1 MMKIGQDIYAQP
13 GAEGAPADWAGTD
26 EKKDDDGVVDAEVE
40 KDGDDDKDDG
50 KNTTRV

>member
-13 GAEGAPADWAGTD
+13 GAEGAPADWAAGE

-40 KDGDDDKDDG
+40 KDWDDKDDG